1 MKMTWSDIVRKYT
14 SRKFLAMVAA
24 IIAAIAAYSGA
35 EAGQAESVISLIM
48 MGTSV
53 VAYIIG
59 EGLVDAN
66 RVIPAEVIET
76 VDDSTALDEMTTVAK
91 YRNK

>member
-1 MKMTWSDIVRKYT
+1 MNLQDLVRKFT

-35 EAGQAESVISLIM
+35 EAGQAESIISLIM
-48 MGTSV
+48 MGASV

-66 RVIPAEVIET
+66 RVIPVEVVET
-76 VDDSTALDEMTTVAK
+76 TDDGTVLDEMTTVTK
-91 YRNK
+91 YRSK